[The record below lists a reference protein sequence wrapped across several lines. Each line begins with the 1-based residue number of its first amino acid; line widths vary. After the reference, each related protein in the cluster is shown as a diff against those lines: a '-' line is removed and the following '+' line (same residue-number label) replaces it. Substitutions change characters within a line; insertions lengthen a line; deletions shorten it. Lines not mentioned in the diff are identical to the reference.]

1 MKIKRLINRLIQWL
15 KAHGFTSEQITD
27 CIEYITK

>member
-1 MKIKRLINRLIQWL
+1 MKTKRIIARLVEWL
-15 KAHGFTSEQITD
+15 KAHCASAEQITD